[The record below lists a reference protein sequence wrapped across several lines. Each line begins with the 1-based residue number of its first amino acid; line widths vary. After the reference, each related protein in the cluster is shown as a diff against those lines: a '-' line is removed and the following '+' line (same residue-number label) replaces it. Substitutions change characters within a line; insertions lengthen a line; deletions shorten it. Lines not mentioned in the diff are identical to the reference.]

1 MPVPF
6 EALIPLGIII
16 GMIGVTG
23 TLLNYTKRI
32 RHEGKPPRISLDTW
46 DKQMMERDRRLTGS
60 AHRQSSNPLAPKEF
74 STNITAGPV
83 GIGGEV
89 SGS

>member
-6 EALIPLGIII
+6 EALIPLGIITS
-16 GMIGVTG
+16 MIGITG

-46 DKQMMERDRRLTGS
+46 DTQMMERDRRLTGS
-60 AHRQSSNPLAPKEF
+60 AHRQSSNPIAPKEF
-74 STNITAGPV
+74 STNSVWYLTTKKV
-83 GIGGEV
+83 LHY
-89 SGS
+89 

>member
-6 EALIPLGIII
+6 EALIPLGIIVS
-16 GMIGVTG
+16 MIGVTG

-46 DKQMMERDRRLTGS
+46 DTQMMERDRRLTGS
-60 AHRQSSNPLAPKEF
+60 AHRQSSNPIAPKEF
-74 STNITAGPV
+74 STNSV
-83 GIGGEV
+83 WY
-89 SGS
+89 

>member
-6 EALIPLGIII
+6 EALIPLGIIVA
-16 GMIGVTG
+16 MTGVTG

-46 DKQMMERDRRLTGS
+46 DTQMMERDRRLTGS
-60 AHRQSSNPLAPKEF
+60 AHRQSVACFLW
-74 STNITAGPV
+74 NIL
-83 GIGGEV
+83 
-89 SGS
+89 SFYQLNN